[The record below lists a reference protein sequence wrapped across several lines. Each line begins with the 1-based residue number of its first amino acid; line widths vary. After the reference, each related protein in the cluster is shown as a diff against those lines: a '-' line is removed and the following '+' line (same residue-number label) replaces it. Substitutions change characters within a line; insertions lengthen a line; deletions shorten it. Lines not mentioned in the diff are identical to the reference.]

1 MPEPSNADILAKL
14 IQHDAALAAADS
26 ERAHLSARLDALG
39 QTVDSHSDMLRDLR
53 EALIG
58 HGAELAGI
66 HGSLA
71 DINGS
76 IGGINGSIGEI
87 QGNLASLNERVNR
100 NSETLD
106 AHSVTLDA
114 HSVMLADHGRR
125 LTSHGDLLATILAT
139 VTRIEVRLAE
149 Q

>member
-1 MPEPSNADILAKL
+1 MEKVDFVYGKRYSSVVPEPSNADILAKL

-26 ERAHLSARLDALG
+26 ERAHLSARLDSLG

-76 IGGINGSIGEI
+76 LNGEI
-87 QGNLASLNERVNR
+87 QGNLASLTERVNR
-100 NSETLD
+100 NSATLD
-106 AHSVTLDA
+106 A
-114 HSVMLADHGRR
+114 R
-125 LTSHGDLLATILAT
+125 
-139 VTRIEVRLAE
+139 
-149 Q
+149 